1 MFRTHFF
8 KRHIFKQAVSP
19 FFVEEEEDIQSSSN
33 DLGNLNKSEDSAKKS
48 VIKVGQA
55 QIEDLLFGEQLSWQT
70 IIYDLIN
77 TEQLDP
83 WDLDLVVLTNSFLEK
98 VKGLE
103 ETNFFVSSKVLLATS
118 LLLRLKSE
126 VLLNE
131 YLPSLDAIF
140 FGKKEEKRY
149 IQERIELDE
158 DIPGLIPRTPLP
170 RYRRISLQELMSA
183 LGKAI
188 NTENRRIRRVVLS
201 RQQEFE
207 TGLSLPK
214 AHINLKER
222 IGTIFSLLKI
232 RFSSG
237 HEKIAFSSFS
247 GKSNTEKI
255 SNFVPLLHLDNQ
267 KRLWLSQDAHFEEI
281 WVWLHSHY
289 FEHYGNTLYAKL
301 EEQLEREQYGDE
313 TGESASDVV
322 SDDAKEEE
330 GEVREK
336 VERDDGEE

>member
-1 MFRTHFF
+1 M
-8 KRHIFKQAVSP
+8 HIFKHELSLV
-19 FFVEEEEDIQSSSN
+19 FVEEEEEIKSN
-33 DLGNLNKSEDSAKKS
+33 FNESDDLGNKTKKN
-48 VIKVGQA
+48 VTKVGQA

-83 WDLDLVVLTNSFLEK
+83 WDLDLVVLANSFLEK
-98 VKGLE
+98 VKTME

-140 FGKKEEKRY
+140 FGKKEDKRY

-188 NTENRRIRRVVLS
+188 NTENRRIRRVVIS

-207 TGLSLPK
+207 TALSLPRT
-214 AHINLKER
+214 HINLKDR
-222 IGTIFSLLKI
+222 IHTIFSLL
-232 RFSSG
+232 RVHFASG
-237 HEKIAFSSFS
+237 KEKVAFSDIS
-247 GKSNTEKI
+247 GKTNFEKI

-267 KRLWLSQDAHFEEI
+267 KRVWLDQEEHFNEI

-322 SDDAKEEE
+322 SDDAHDAGEEE
-330 GEVREK
+330 KEVGK
-336 VERDDGEE
+336 SERDSEED

>member
-1 MFRTHFF
+1 M
-8 KRHIFKQAVSP
+8 HIFKHELSLV
-19 FFVEEEEDIQSSSN
+19 FVEEEEEIKSN
-33 DLGNLNKSEDSAKKS
+33 FNESDDLGNKTKKN
-48 VIKVGQA
+48 VTKVGQA

-83 WDLDLVVLTNSFLEK
+83 WDLDLVVLANSFLEK
-98 VKGLE
+98 VKTME

-140 FGKKEEKRY
+140 FGKKEDKRY

-207 TGLSLPK
+207 TALSLPRT
-214 AHINLKER
+214 HINLKDR
-222 IGTIFSLLKI
+222 INTIFSLL
-232 RFSSG
+232 RVHFASG
-237 HEKIAFSSFS
+237 KEKVAFSDIS
-247 GKSNTEKI
+247 GKTNFEKI

-267 KRLWLSQDAHFEEI
+267 KRVWLDQEEHFNEI

-322 SDDAKEEE
+322 SDDAHDAGEEE
-330 GEVREK
+330 KEVGK
-336 VERDDGEE
+336 SERDSEED